1 MNKWQGPF
9 TDNIHFPKSPLRPP
23 ASTQQLYF
31 LFLTKKT
38 VNFSKIEMPDRD
50 GIHYFTFFG
59 FTYKSR

>member
-9 TDNIHFPKSPLRPP
+9 TDNIHFLNSPHRRS
-23 ASTQQLYF
+23 ATEYF

>member
-9 TDNIHFPKSPLRPP
+9 TDNIHFLKSPRRRSS
-23 ASTQQLYF
+23 ATEYF